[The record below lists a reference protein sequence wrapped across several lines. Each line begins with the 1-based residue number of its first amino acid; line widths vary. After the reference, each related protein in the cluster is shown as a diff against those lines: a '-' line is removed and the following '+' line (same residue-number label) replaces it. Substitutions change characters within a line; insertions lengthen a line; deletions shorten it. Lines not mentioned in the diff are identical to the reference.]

1 MAYKKI
7 TAVTFDVLSQMSEY
21 LYQNQNQNQKRYS
34 EIQKSVADYLVTN
47 GEKKFV
53 DVFNYTMQTNDF
65 IKALDTFKI

>member
-21 LYQNQNQNQKRYS
+21 LYQNQNQKRYS

-47 GEKKFV
+47 GEKKFI

>member
-21 LYQNQNQNQKRYS
+21 LYQNQNQKMYS

-47 GEKKFV
+47 GEKKFLEA
-53 DVFNYTMQTNDF
+53 FNYTMQTKDF